1 MSARETARVTRPA
14 PEDKGAQVPEHVN
27 ARERHAGSLRLRLL
41 VRLALQSMSGLGAVC
56 VAVYLVIF
64 LTLDQRQDETLA
76 QKREAV
82 THLLTEQRGAHDLAA
97 VRHLL
102 TDFLAGH
109 DELTLRVADREG
121 QVLLTPIRPMPAG
134 ARAKQLRFD
143 VALPAELGGRGTAV
157 LVFDKRRDDALLARL
172 GWTLILAAIGGTV
185 VLSAAA
191 AIGVRRELA
200 PLRALVKQ
208 AAAVG
213 VDRLELRLDGRDQVE
228 ELQPL
233 ILQINELLDRLAGA
247 YRQMESFNADV
258 AHELN
263 TPIAI
268 LVNSCELALR
278 RPRSPEELKEALASN
293 LEELHRIA
301 RIVADM
307 LFLANAQR
315 GATASREEEVELSE
329 LAAEVID
336 YHEDGLRAAHLGAV
350 VRGEARARVD
360 AGLLQ
365 RAIANLVSN
374 ATRYATPGTV
384 VEVVIT
390 RGAVADADGSVDASV
405 SASASPGAGA
415 GASETMSAGQGAV
428 GGRPIRIDVVNVGA
442 AIAPKHLPR
451 LFDRF
456 YRVDPSRSGASRHHG
471 LGLSIVAAVARM
483 HGGRAEARSSDGVTT
498 VGFSIDP
505 GPLRA

>member
-1 MSARETARVTRPA
+1 MS
-14 PEDKGAQVPEHVN
+14 
-27 ARERHAGSLRLRLL
+27 ARERHAGSLRWRLL

-82 THLLTEQRGAHDLAA
+82 THLLTEQRGAHDLAS

-109 DELTLRVADREG
+109 DELTLRVADRSG
-121 QVLLTPIRPMPAG
+121 QVLLSPSRPMPG
-134 ARAKQLRFD
+134 GGRAKQLRFE
-143 VALPAELGGRGTAV
+143 VALPEELGGKGTAV

-172 GWTLILAAIGGTV
+172 GWTLVLAAMGGTV
-185 VLSAAA
+185 ILSAAA

-200 PLRALVKQ
+200 PMRALVKQ
-208 AAAVG
+208 TAAVG

-233 ILQINELLDRLAGA
+233 IAQFNDLLDRLAGA

-268 LVNSCELALR
+268 LINSCELALR
-278 RPRSPEELKEALASN
+278 RPRSAEELRQALSSN

-301 RIVADM
+301 HIVADM

-315 GATASREEEVELSE
+315 GAMASREEEVELSE

-336 YHEDGLRAAHLGAV
+336 YHEEAMRAAHVGAV

-374 ATRYATPGTV
+374 ATRYARPGTR
-384 VEVVIT
+384 VEVVIS
-390 RGAVADADGSVDASV
+390 RGVTEEGEDV
-405 SASASPGAGA
+405 
-415 GASETMSAGQGAV
+415 
-428 GGRPIRIDVVNVGA
+428 IRIDVINAGA
-442 AIAPKHLPR
+442 AIAPAHLPR

-456 YRVDPSRSGASRHHG
+456 YRADPSRSGASRNHG

-483 HGGRAEARSSDGVTT
+483 HGGSAEARSADGVTT
-498 VGFSIDP
+498 VGFS
-505 GPLRA
+505 LRA